1 MFDGAKDTFSL
12 FLCYIEP
19 AYVSQLSFIPITWYT
34 MRLFMTP
41 LWCQV
46 LGLGLLPICIPFVV
60 ASPHDH
66 IAAHQRAHHHRDALS
81 STTLL
86 EAATTVATPHTN
98 MLLADTATMSVPT
111 GFFNISDLTM
121 FSSDCAAA
129 LASTVD
135 CSDIIRDSDFQSGL
149 SAENITALCTI
160 ACFDS
165 ITSFRSKVLTSCAN
179 DVYTDEP
186 VNGTSY
192 VYGTGVKDDIYNIE
206 GISIKPIGLVDPFF
220 VNYNVTCMQDE
231 CVGCLQLQDISLLM
245 NIQRQPSCILLPFA
259 CERHHR

>member
-1 MFDGAKDTFSL
+1 
-12 FLCYIEP
+12 
-19 AYVSQLSFIPITWYT
+19 
-34 MRLFMTP
+34 
-41 LWCQV
+41 
-46 LGLGLLPICIPFVV
+46 
-60 ASPHDH
+60 
-66 IAAHQRAHHHRDALS
+66 
-81 STTLL
+81 
-86 EAATTVATPHTN
+86 
-98 MLLADTATMSVPT
+98 MSVPT

-220 VNYNVTCMQDE
+220 VNYNVTCMQDDANPPAF
-231 CVGCLQLQDISLLM
+231 CYLSPVNGTTA
-245 NIQRQPSCILLPFA
+245 R
-259 CERHHR
+259 